1 MRILDFLDR
10 RCILANLKATNKKEV
25 LEELAG
31 ALVAGQDGISLQNV
45 VEVLL
50 DRERLRDPRRAPR
63 LRARHRARDHRH
75 GTARPGGI
83 GDNIAIPHGKLAN
96 LSDLKLAFGRSVKGV
111 DFDSMDGK
119 PTHLFFLLLAPI
131 NSAGQHL
138 KALAKIS
145 RMLMSQSFRES
156 LMKAASVEEI
166 YRLLAE
172 RDAEF

>member
-1 MRILDFLDR
+1 MKILELLDR
-10 RCILANLKATNKKEV
+10 NCILANLQATHKQEV
-25 LEELAG
+25 LEELA
-31 ALVAGQDGISLQNV
+31 ATLVPGPEGLNLKTV

-50 DRERLRDPRRAPR
+50 DRERL
-63 LRARHRARDHRH
+63 
-75 GTARPGGI
+75 GSTGI

-96 LSDLKLAFGRSVKGV
+96 LPELRLAFGRSLKGV

-131 NSAGQHL
+131 NSAGLHL

-156 LMKAASVEEI
+156 LMKAASLEEI
-166 YRLLAE
+166 YQLLAE

>member
-1 MRILDFLDR
+1 MKILELLDR
-10 RCILANLKATNKKEV
+10 NCILPDLKAGNKQEV
-25 LEELAG
+25 LEELA
-31 ALVAGQDGISLQNV
+31 APLVPGPDGLKLKNV
-45 VEVLL
+45 VDVLM
-50 DRERLRDPRRAPR
+50 DRERL
-63 LRARHRARDHRH
+63 
-75 GTARPGGI
+75 GSTGI
-83 GDNIAIPHGKLAN
+83 GDNIAIPHGKLPN
-96 LSDLKLAFGRSVKGV
+96 LSSLRLAFGRSLRGV
-111 DFDSMDGK
+111 SFDSMDGK

-131 NSAGQHL
+131 NSAGLHL